1 MTKAT
6 ALLRVTTIMLA
17 AAILVSGMNTDIAD
31 SDGAELVA
39 RKGVADLLVEHFIL
53 KN

>member
-6 ALLRVTTIMLA
+6 ALLRVTTICLA
-17 AAILVSGMNTDIAD
+17 AAILVSGVNSAIANNE
-31 SDGAELVA
+31 GAENLA